1 MFLFYGLMCNAA
13 LAGTF
18 TYKAPFLPD
27 NLLYM
32 TKAPKGRIES
42 NRAALARMG
51 FVDPVRAAG
60 LILALEDQIPELL
73 TTLSHAADPD
83 QALIYL
89 ARLAEADTSVPFRL
103 GSDARLAD
111 RVFAILG
118 ASSALGDHLVRR
130 PRDLDLLVGELMP
143 TQRSLTKIVD
153 GQNIGTDHA
162 VCLTELRLNY
172 RRHLLQIAAQDL
184 VGEWGVEVTAEALSD
199 LATDALDAALAIAR
213 REVPRG
219 DEVRLAVI
227 AMGKCGAREL
237 NYISDVDVI
246 FAAEAV
252 SDSMPTDEMLKIASA
267 LATGMMH
274 ACSDLTSEGALW
286 EVDAGLR
293 PEGKN
298 GPLVRTLASHFAY
311 YEKWAK
317 AWEFQALLKARPAAG
332 DLEIGQRFVD
342 GLSSHIWS
350 VGDRPGFVEEVQ
362 AMRRK
367 VEEHIPAKEAAR
379 NLKLGV
385 GGLRDVEFAVQ
396 LLQLVHGKSDETLR
410 VQSTLSALRALA
422 DGGYIGREDGASLG
436 ETYGWLRTLEHR
448 IQIQKM
454 QRTHLMPEADSDLRR
469 IGRSMH
475 YSIDSAAELKDQ
487 WRDRA
492 ALVRRIHEKLFY
504 RPLLLAVARLAPE
517 EQRLTPEA
525 AQRRLA
531 ALGYVDPIGALKHLQ
546 ALTSGLSRRAAIQ
559 RQLLPAMLGWFA
571 QGPDPDA
578 GLLGF
583 RQLSEALG
591 DTPWYLRTLRD
602 SGTAAQRLALVLSSS
617 RFASEMLLRAPEAAA
632 MLEEDADLAPRGIE
646 ALTLEALTVARRQS
660 DPTRA
665 IEAVRAV
672 RRRELFRTA
681 VGDLVGTL
689 SVADV
694 GRALTDVT
702 AATLEA
708 ALDAA
713 IRDYETQSKRP
724 VPTRIAIIAM
734 GRLGGAE
741 MSYPSDADVLFV
753 HEPLPDAVEREATS
767 AAHSI
772 AGEVR
777 RLCSLPSPEP
787 PLIVDADLRPEGK
800 QGPLVRTL
808 ASFSAY
814 YAQWAELWER
824 QALLRALPIAGNRD
838 LGERFISLID
848 FYRYSTQGLDK
859 AQIRE
864 IRRIKARVES
874 ERLPRGADKS
884 RHLKLGPGGLSDAEW
899 VAQLIQL
906 RFGGREAKLR
916 TTSTLEVL
924 QRATALHLIP
934 LADAATLSDSW
945 RLATQIRNAIML
957 VRGRPSDEIP
967 RDARDLVAVAQVVGF
982 ESGGALLDAWQ
993 RQSRRARAAFERSF
1007 FDDANQ

>member
-1 MFLFYGLMCNAA
+1 
-13 LAGTF
+13 
-18 TYKAPFLPD
+18 
-27 NLLYM
+27 
-32 TKAPKGRIES
+32 
-42 NRAALARMG
+42 MG
-51 FVDPVRAAG
+51 FAHPAQAAE
-60 LILALEDQIPELL
+60 LLLHLEAQLPELL
-73 TTLSHAADPD
+73 STLSHSADPD
-83 QALIYL
+83 QALLYL
-89 ARLAEADTSVPFRL
+89 SRMAEADQSVPLRL
-103 GSDARLAD
+103 ASDARLAD
-111 RVFAILG
+111 RTFAILG

-130 PRDLDLLVGELMP
+130 PRDLDLLAGEIMP
-143 TQRSLTKIVD
+143 IQRPLIQIIRQRLAESD
-153 GQNIGTDHA
+153 RDD
-162 VCLTELRLNY
+162 CLNELRLNY
-172 RRHLLQIAAQDL
+172 RRQLLQIAAQDL
-184 VGEWGVEVTAEALSD
+184 VGEWGVEATSEALSD
-199 LATDALDAALAIAR
+199 LATDALDASLAIASR
-213 REVPRG
+213 DVPRS
-219 DEVRLAVI
+219 DEVRLAVLVL
-227 AMGKCGAREL
+227 GKCGAREL

-246 FAAEAV
+246 FAAEPV
-252 SDSMPTDEMLKIASA
+252 DDSMPADEMLRVASM
-267 LATGMMH
+267 LATGMMR
-274 ACSDLTSEGALW
+274 ACSELTSEGALW

-293 PEGKN
+293 PEGKD

-332 DLEIGQRFVD
+332 DREIGQRFVD
-342 GLSSHIWS
+342 GLETQIWG
-350 VGDRPGFVEEVQ
+350 VGDRPAFVDEVQ
-362 AMRRK
+362 AMRRR

-379 NLKLGV
+379 DLKLGV

-410 VQSTLSALRALA
+410 VQSTLSALRALG
-422 DGGYIGREDGASLG
+422 DGGYVGRDDAAALG
-436 ETYGWLRTLEHR
+436 EAYGWLRTLEHR
-448 IQIQKM
+448 IQVQKM
-454 QRTHLMPEADSDLRR
+454 QRTHLVPEGQSDLRR
-469 IGRSMH
+469 IGRSMQ
-475 YSIDSAAELKDQ
+475 YSVGSAAELMDQ

-504 RPLLLAVARLAPE
+504 RPLLQAVARLAPD
-517 EQRLTPEA
+517 EQRLTPAA

-531 ALGYVDPIGALKHLQ
+531 ALGYVDPVGALKHLE

-578 GLLGF
+578 GLLAF
-583 RQLSEALG
+583 RQLSESLG
-591 DTPWYLRTLRD
+591 DTSWYLRTLRD

-646 ALTLEALTVARRQS
+646 ALTLEALTVARRHT

-681 VGDLVGTL
+681 VGDLVGGL

-713 IRDYETQSKRP
+713 SRDYANQSHQP
-724 VPTRIAIIAM
+724 IPTRIAIIAM

-753 HEPLPDAVEREATS
+753 HDPYPGASESEATT
-767 AAHSI
+767 AAHAI
-772 AGEVR
+772 ASEVR

-814 YAQWAELWER
+814 YANWGELWER
-824 QALLRALPIAGNRD
+824 QALLRALPIAGDRD
-838 LGERFISLID
+838 LGERFIALID
-848 FYRYSTQGLDK
+848 FYRYSTQGLDQ

-884 RHLKLGPGGLSDAEW
+884 RHLKLGPGGLSDTEW
-899 VAQLIQL
+899 VAQLLQL
-906 RFGGREAKLR
+906 RFGGTQPKLR
-916 TTSTLEVL
+916 TTSTIEVL
-924 QRATALHLIP
+924 QRATALKIIP
-934 LADAATLSDSW
+934 IGDAATLSDSW
-945 RLATQIRNAIML
+945 RLATQIRNAVML
-957 VRGRPSDEIP
+957 VRSRPSDEIP
-967 RDARDLVAVAQVVGF
+967 RDARDLLAVAQVLGF
-982 ESGGALLDAWQ
+982 DSGAALVDAWQ
-993 RQSRRARAAFERSF
+993 RQSRRARMAFERLF
-1007 FDDANQ
+1007 FDDSS

>member
-1 MFLFYGLMCNAA
+1 MKNE
-13 LAGTF
+13 
-18 TYKAPFLPD
+18 PR
-27 NLLYM
+27 
-32 TKAPKGRIES
+32 GRIQS
-42 NRAALARMG
+42 DRAALARIG
-51 FVDPVRAAG
+51 FADPVLAAE
-60 LILALEDQIPELL
+60 LLLELDSQIPELL
-73 TTLSHAADPD
+73 STLSHTADPD
-83 QALIYL
+83 QALLYL
-89 ARLAEADTSVPFRL
+89 SRMVEADKTVPFWL
-103 GSDARLAD
+103 GNDPRLAD
-111 RVFAILG
+111 RTFAILG

-130 PRDLDLLVGELMP
+130 PRDLDLLAGELMP
-143 TQRSLTKIVD
+143 IQPSLTEIISVEFAD
-153 GQNIGTDHA
+153 SDRGTT
-162 VCLTELRLNY
+162 LNELRLNY
-172 RRHLLQIAAQDL
+172 RRQLLQIAAQDL
-184 VGEWGVEVTAEALSD
+184 NGEWGVEVTAGALSN
-199 LATDALDAALAIAR
+199 LATDALDAGLVIAR
-213 REVPRG
+213 REVPRA

-246 FAAEAV
+246 FAAEPV
-252 SDSMPTDEMLKIASA
+252 DGSMPSDEMLKVAST
-267 LATGMMH
+267 LATGMMS
-274 ACSDLTSEGALW
+274 ACSELTSEGALW

-293 PEGKN
+293 PEGKD

-317 AWEFQALLKARPAAG
+317 TWEFQALLKARPAAG
-332 DLEIGQRFVD
+332 DLEVGQRFVD
-342 GLSSHIWS
+342 TLSPLIWG
-350 VGDRPGFVEEVQ
+350 VGDRPGFVDEVQ

-367 VEEHIPAKEAAR
+367 VEEYIPAKEAAR

-396 LLQLVHGKSDETLR
+396 LLQLVHGKSDEALR
-410 VQSTLSALRALA
+410 VQSTLSALRALSL
-422 DGGYIGREDGASLG
+422 GGYVGREDGAALI
-436 ETYGWLRTLEHR
+436 EAYAWLRTLEHR
-448 IQIQKM
+448 IQVQKM
-454 QRTHLMPEADSDLRR
+454 QRTHLVPEAESDLRR

-475 YSIDSAAELKDQ
+475 YLINSEVELKDQ
-487 WRDRA
+487 WRERS

-504 RPLLLAVARLAPE
+504 RPLLQAVARLAPD

-525 AQRRLA
+525 AQRRLS
-531 ALGYVDPIGALKHLQ
+531 ALGYVDPVGALKHLE

-617 RFASEMLLRAPEAAA
+617 RYASEMLLRAPEAAA

-681 VGDLVGTL
+681 VGDLVGVL

-702 AATLEA
+702 AATLKA

-713 IRDYETQSKRP
+713 IRAYEKQSHKP
-724 VPTRIAIIAM
+724 IPTRIAIIAM
-734 GRLGGAE
+734 GRLGGRE

-753 HEPLPDAVEREATS
+753 HEPLPDAIEEEATA
-767 AAHSI
+767 AAHALAS
-772 AGEVR
+772 EVR

-814 YAQWAELWER
+814 YAQWGELWER
-824 QALLRALPIAGNRD
+824 QALLRALPIAGDRD
-838 LGERFISLID
+838 LGARFIALID

-874 ERLPRGADKS
+874 ERLPRAADKS

-906 RFGGREAKLR
+906 RFGGLEPKLR
-916 TTSTLEVL
+916 TTSTIEVL
-924 QRATALHLIP
+924 QRATALKLIP

-967 RDARDLVAVAQVVGF
+967 HNTRDLHAVAQVLGF
-982 ESGGALLDAWQ
+982 DSGGLLLDAWQ
-993 RQSRRARAAFERSF
+993 RQSRRARVAFERLF
-1007 FDDANQ
+1007 FDDSG

>member
-1 MFLFYGLMCNAA
+1 MK
-13 LAGTF
+13 
-18 TYKAPFLPD
+18 KAH
-27 NLLYM
+27 
-32 TKAPKGRIES
+32 KGRIES
-42 NRAALARMG
+42 GRATMARMG
-51 FVDPVRAAG
+51 FADPERAAE
-60 LILALEDQIPELL
+60 LLLDLDEQIPDLL
-73 TTLSHAADPD
+73 LTLSHTADAD
-83 QALIYL
+83 QALLYL
-89 ARLAEADTSVPFRL
+89 SRLVEADKTVAFRV
-103 GSDARLAD
+103 GSDSRLAD
-111 RVFAILG
+111 RLFAILG

-130 PRDLDLLVGELMP
+130 PRDLDLLAGELMP
-143 TQRSLTKIVD
+143 SQSSLIELISNEPTAD
-153 GQNIGTDHA
+153 RNTA
-162 VCLTELRLNY
+162 LNSLRLNY
-172 RRHLLQIAAQDL
+172 RRQLLQIAAQDL
-184 VGEWGVEVTAEALSD
+184 SGEWGMEVTAAALSD
-199 LATDALDAALAIAR
+199 LATDALNAGLVIAR
-213 REVPRG
+213 REVARAE
-219 DEVRLAVI
+219 EVRLGVI

-246 FAAEAV
+246 FAAEPVDEA
-252 SDSMPTDEMLKIASA
+252 MPSDEMLKIATA
-267 LATGMMH
+267 LASGMMS
-274 ACSDLTSEGALW
+274 ACSELTSEGALW

-332 DLEIGQRFVD
+332 DLEIGELFVET
-342 GLSSHIWS
+342 LSPRIWG
-350 VGDRPGFVEEVQ
+350 VGDRPGFVDEVQ
-362 AMRRK
+362 VMRKK
-367 VEEHIPAKEAAR
+367 VEDHIPAKEAAR

-410 VQSTLSALRALA
+410 VQSTLAALRALA
-422 DGGYIGREDGASLG
+422 DGGYIGREDGAALS
-436 ETYGWLRTLEHR
+436 EAYGWLRTLEHR
-448 IQIQKM
+448 IQVQKM
-454 QRTHLMPEADSDLRR
+454 QRTHLVPEAETDLRR
-469 IGRSMH
+469 IGRSMD
-475 YSIDSAAELKDQ
+475 YSIDSAVELKDQ
-487 WRDRA
+487 WRERA

-504 RPLLLAVARLAPE
+504 RPLLQAVARLAPD

-525 AQRRLA
+525 AQRRLS
-531 ALGYVDPIGALKHLQ
+531 ALGYVDPVGALKHLES
-546 ALTSGLSRRAAIQ
+546 LTSGLSRRAAIQ

-571 QGPDPDA
+571 EGPDPDS
-578 GLLGF
+578 GLFGF

-591 DTPWYLRTLRD
+591 DTSWYLRTLRD

-617 RFASEMLLRAPEAAA
+617 RFASELLLRAPEAAA
-632 MLEEDADLAPRGIE
+632 LLEEDADLAPRGIE

-681 VGDLVGTL
+681 VGDLVGVL

-694 GRALTDVT
+694 GHALSDVA

-713 IRDYETQSKRP
+713 IRSYESSSGKSI
-724 VPTRIAIIAM
+724 PTRIAIIAM
-734 GRLGGAE
+734 GRLGGGE

-753 HEPLPDAVEREATS
+753 HEPLPDANEESATT
-767 AAHSI
+767 AAHAI

-787 PLIVDADLRPEGK
+787 PLMVDADLRPEGK

-808 ASFSAY
+808 ASYSAY
-814 YAQWAELWER
+814 YAQWGELWER
-824 QALLRALPIAGNRD
+824 QALLRATPIAGDHD
-838 LGERFISLID
+838 LGERFIALID
-848 FYRYSTQGLDK
+848 FYRYSTQGLDN
-859 AQIRE
+859 AQVRE

-874 ERLPRGADKS
+874 ERLPRGADKT

-899 VAQLIQL
+899 VAQLVQL
-906 RFGGREAKLR
+906 RFGGSQARLR

-924 QRATALHLIP
+924 QRATALKLIP

-957 VRGRPSDEIP
+957 VKSRPSDEIP
-967 RDARDLVAVAQVVGF
+967 RDARDLLAVAQVLGY
-982 ESGGALLDAWQ
+982 ESGGALLDTWQ
-993 RQSRRARAAFERSF
+993 RQSRRARSAFERLF
-1007 FDDANQ
+1007 FDDSN

>member
-1 MFLFYGLMCNAA
+1 VAEQ
-13 LAGTF
+13 
-18 TYKAPFLPD
+18 
-27 NLLYM
+27 
-32 TKAPKGRIES
+32 PKGRIES
-42 NRAALARMG
+42 DHGALARLG
-51 FVDPVRAAG
+51 FVDPVGATG
-60 LILALEDQIPELL
+60 LIFDLEDQIPDLL
-73 TTLSHAADPD
+73 ATLSHTADPD
-83 QALIYL
+83 QALMYL
-89 ARLAEADTSVPFRL
+89 ARLVEADPAIPFRL
-103 GSDARLAD
+103 GRDVRLAD

-130 PRDLDLLVGELMP
+130 PSDIDLLSGDLMP
-143 TQRSLTKIVD
+143 PQISLTDMSAIWILD
-153 GQNIGTDHA
+153 ADHA
-162 VCLTELRLNY
+162 TCLTELRLNY

-184 VGEWGVEVTAEALSD
+184 VGEWGLEATSEALSD
-199 LATDALDAALAIAR
+199 LATDALNAALAISAC
-213 REVPRG
+213 EVLRA

-246 FAAEAV
+246 FVAEAV
-252 SDSMPTDEMLKIASA
+252 SDEMPTDEMLKVASA
-267 LATGMMH
+267 LATGLMH
-274 ACSDLTSEGALW
+274 ACGDLTSEGALW

-293 PEGKN
+293 PEGKD

-311 YEKWAK
+311 YGKWAK

-332 DLEIGQRFVD
+332 DLEIGQQFVD
-342 GLSSHIWS
+342 GLSAQIWG

-367 VEEHIPAKEAAR
+367 VEEHIPAKEVER

-410 VQSTLSALRALA
+410 VQSTLSGLRALA
-422 DGGYIGREDGASLG
+422 MGGYIGREDGAVLG

-448 IQIQKM
+448 IQLQKM
-454 QRTHLMPEADSDLRR
+454 QRTHLVPDTDSDWRR
-469 IGRSMH
+469 IARSMH
-475 YSIDSAAELKDQ
+475 YSIDSAQQLKSQ
-487 WRDRA
+487 WRERA

-504 RPLLLAVARLAPE
+504 RPLLLAVARLAPD

-525 AQRRLA
+525 AQRRLS
-531 ALGYVDPIGALKHLQ
+531 ALGYVDPIGALTHLQ

-646 ALTLEALTVARRQS
+646 ALTLEALSVARRQS

-708 ALDAA
+708 ALDAS
-713 IRDYETQSKRP
+713 IRDYERQSARP
-724 VPTRIAIIAM
+724 IPTRIAIIAM

-753 HEPLPDAVEREATS
+753 HEPLPGAVEEEATV
-767 AAHSI
+767 AAHAI
-772 AGEVR
+772 AGQVR

-814 YAQWAELWER
+814 YAQWSELWER
-824 QALLRALPIAGNRD
+824 QALLRAIPIAGDRD
-838 LGERFISLID
+838 LGERFIALID

-874 ERLPRGADKS
+874 ERLPRGADKN

-924 QRATALHLIP
+924 QRATALKLIA
-934 LADAATLSDSW
+934 LGDAATLSDSW

-967 RDARDLVAVAQVVGF
+967 RDQRDLAAVAQVVGF
-982 ESGGALLDAWQ
+982 ESGAALLDGWQ

-1007 FDDANQ
+1007 FDDAN

>member
-1 MFLFYGLMCNAA
+1 
-13 LAGTF
+13 
-18 TYKAPFLPD
+18 
-27 NLLYM
+27 
-32 TKAPKGRIES
+32 
-42 NRAALARMG
+42 MG
-51 FVDPVRAAG
+51 FADPVRAAE
-60 LILALEDQIPELL
+60 LLLHLEVQIPELL
-73 TTLSHAADPD
+73 TTMSHSADPD
-83 QALIYL
+83 QALLYL
-89 ARLAEADTSVPFRL
+89 SRMVEVDGTVPFRL
-103 GSDARLAD
+103 GTEPRLAD
-111 RVFAILG
+111 RTFAILG

-130 PRDLDLLVGELMP
+130 PRDLDLLAGELMP
-143 TQRSLTKIVD
+143 TQRSLTQIVTEEFAD
-153 GQNIGTDHA
+153 SDRA
-162 VCLTELRLNY
+162 VCLNGLRLNY
-172 RRHLLQIAAQDL
+172 RRQLLQIAAQDL
-184 VGEWGVEVTAEALSD
+184 VGEWGIEVTAAALSD
-199 LATDALDAALAIAR
+199 LATDALDAGLAIAKR
-213 REVPRG
+213 DVPRA
-219 DEVRLAVI
+219 DEVRLAVL

-246 FAAEAV
+246 FAAEPVDDA
-252 SDSMPTDEMLKIASA
+252 MPADEMLRVASM
-267 LATGMMH
+267 LATGMMR
-274 ACSDLTSEGALW
+274 ACSELTSEGALW
-286 EVDAGLR
+286 EVDAALR
-293 PEGKN
+293 PEGKD

-332 DLEIGQRFVD
+332 DREIGQRFVD
-342 GLSSHIWS
+342 ALSAHIWG
-350 VGDRPGFVEEVQ
+350 VGDRPAFVDEVQ

-367 VEEHIPAKEAAR
+367 VEEHIPAKDAAR
-379 NLKLGV
+379 DLKLGV

-396 LLQLVHGKSDETLR
+396 LLQLVHGKSDHTLR
-410 VQSTLSALRALA
+410 VQSTLAALHALA
-422 DGGYIGREDGASLG
+422 DGGYVGREDGAALG
-436 ETYGWLRTLEHR
+436 EAYAWLRTLEHR
-448 IQIQKM
+448 IQVQKM
-454 QRTHLMPEADSDLRR
+454 QRTHLVPEAESELRR

-475 YSIDSAAELKDQ
+475 YSVNSAAALMDQ
-487 WRDRA
+487 WRERA

-504 RPLLLAVARLAPE
+504 RPLLQAVARLAPD
-517 EQRLTPEA
+517 EQRLTPA
-525 AQRRLA
+525 AAERRLA
-531 ALGYVDPIGALKHLQ
+531 ALGYVDPVGALKHLEV
-546 ALTSGLSRRAAIQ
+546 LTSGLSRRAAIQ

-632 MLEEDADLAPRGIE
+632 LLEEDADLAPRGIE

-681 VGDLVGTL
+681 VGDLVGVL

-713 IRDYETQSKRP
+713 IRAYENQSHKP
-724 VPTRIAIIAM
+724 IPTRIAIIAM
-734 GRLGGAE
+734 GRLGGSE

-753 HEPLPDAVEREATS
+753 HEPLPDAIEEEATA
-767 AAHSI
+767 AAHAI

-808 ASFSAY
+808 ASYSAY
-814 YAQWAELWER
+814 YAQWSELWER
-824 QALLRALPIAGNRD
+824 QALLRALPIAGDRD
-838 LGERFISLID
+838 LGERFIALID

-884 RHLKLGPGGLSDAEW
+884 RHLKLGPGGLSDTEW
-899 VAQLIQL
+899 IAQLIQL

-916 TTSTLEVL
+916 TTSTLDVL
-924 QRATALHLIP
+924 QRAMALKLIP
-934 LADAATLSDSW
+934 LGDAATLSDSW

-957 VRGRPSDEIP
+957 VRSHPSDEIP
-967 RDARDLVAVAQVVGF
+967 RDPRDLLVVAQVLGF
-982 ESGGALLDAWQ
+982 DSGGVLLDAWQ
-993 RQSRRARAAFERSF
+993 RQSRRARAAFERLF
-1007 FDDANQ
+1007 FDDSA

>member
-1 MFLFYGLMCNAA
+1 M
-13 LAGTF
+13 
-18 TYKAPFLPD
+18 
-27 NLLYM
+27 
-32 TKAPKGRIES
+32 
-42 NRAALARMG
+42 ARMG
-51 FVDPVRAAG
+51 FADPERAAE
-60 LILALEDQIPELL
+60 LLLDLDEQIPDLL
-73 TTLSHAADPD
+73 LTLSHTADAD
-83 QALIYL
+83 QALLYL
-89 ARLAEADTSVPFRL
+89 SRLVEADKTVAFRV
-103 GSDARLAD
+103 GSDSRLAD
-111 RVFAILG
+111 RLFAILG

-130 PRDLDLLVGELMP
+130 PRDLDLLAGELMP
-143 TQRSLTKIVD
+143 SQSSLIELISNEPTAD
-153 GQNIGTDHA
+153 RNTA
-162 VCLTELRLNY
+162 LNSLRLNY
-172 RRHLLQIAAQDL
+172 RRQLLQIAAQDL
-184 VGEWGVEVTAEALSD
+184 SGEWGMEVTAAALSD
-199 LATDALDAALAIAR
+199 LATDALNAGLVIAR
-213 REVPRG
+213 REVARAE
-219 DEVRLAVI
+219 EVRLGVI

-246 FAAEAV
+246 FAAEPVDEA
-252 SDSMPTDEMLKIASA
+252 MPSDEMLKIATA
-267 LATGMMH
+267 LASGMMS
-274 ACSDLTSEGALW
+274 ACSELTSEGALW

-332 DLEIGQRFVD
+332 DLEIGELFVET
-342 GLSSHIWS
+342 LSPRIWG
-350 VGDRPGFVEEVQ
+350 VGDRPGFVDEVQ
-362 AMRRK
+362 VMRKK
-367 VEEHIPAKEAAR
+367 VEDHIPAKEAAR

-410 VQSTLSALRALA
+410 VQSTLAALRALA
-422 DGGYIGREDGASLG
+422 DGGYIGREDGAALS
-436 ETYGWLRTLEHR
+436 EAYGWLRTLEHR
-448 IQIQKM
+448 IQVQKM
-454 QRTHLMPEADSDLRR
+454 QRTHLVPEAETDLRR
-469 IGRSMH
+469 IGRSMD
-475 YSIDSAAELKDQ
+475 YSIDSAVELKDQ
-487 WRDRA
+487 WRERA

-504 RPLLLAVARLAPE
+504 RPLLQAVARLAPD

-525 AQRRLA
+525 AQRRLS
-531 ALGYVDPIGALKHLQ
+531 ALGYVDPVGALKHLES
-546 ALTSGLSRRAAIQ
+546 LTSGLSRRAAIQ

-571 QGPDPDA
+571 EGPDPDS
-578 GLLGF
+578 GLFGF

-591 DTPWYLRTLRD
+591 DTSWYLRTLRD

-617 RFASEMLLRAPEAAA
+617 RFASELLLRAPEAAA
-632 MLEEDADLAPRGIE
+632 LLEEDADLAPRGIE

-681 VGDLVGTL
+681 VGDLVGVL

-694 GRALTDVT
+694 GHALSDVA

-713 IRDYETQSKRP
+713 IRSYESSSGKSI
-724 VPTRIAIIAM
+724 PTRIAIIAM
-734 GRLGGAE
+734 GRLGGGE

-753 HEPLPDAVEREATS
+753 HEPLPDANEESATT
-767 AAHSI
+767 AAHAI

-787 PLIVDADLRPEGK
+787 PLMVDADLRPEGK

-808 ASFSAY
+808 ASYSAY
-814 YAQWAELWER
+814 YAQWGELWER
-824 QALLRALPIAGNRD
+824 QALLRATPIAGDHD
-838 LGERFISLID
+838 LGERFIALID
-848 FYRYSTQGLDK
+848 FYRYSTQGLDN
-859 AQIRE
+859 AQVRE

-874 ERLPRGADKS
+874 ERLPRGADKT

-899 VAQLIQL
+899 VAQLVQL
-906 RFGGREAKLR
+906 RFGGSQARLR

-924 QRATALHLIP
+924 QRATALKLIP

-957 VRGRPSDEIP
+957 VKSRPSDEIP
-967 RDARDLVAVAQVVGF
+967 RDARDLLAVAQVLGY
-982 ESGGALLDAWQ
+982 ESGGALLDTWQ
-993 RQSRRARAAFERSF
+993 RQSRRARSAFERLF
-1007 FDDANQ
+1007 FDDSN

>member
-1 MFLFYGLMCNAA
+1 
-13 LAGTF
+13 
-18 TYKAPFLPD
+18 
-27 NLLYM
+27 M
-32 TKAPKGRIES
+32 TKQPKGRLES
-42 NRAALARMG
+42 YQATLARLG
-51 FVDPVRAAG
+51 FADPERATD
-60 LILALEDQIPELL
+60 LILELENQIPDLVA
-73 TTLSHAADPD
+73 TLAHVADPD

-89 ARLAEADTSVPFRL
+89 ARMAEADATVPFRL
-103 GSDARLAD
+103 GADARLAD
-111 RVFAILG
+111 RTFAILG

-143 TQRSLTKIVD
+143 TQKPLVEII
-153 GQNIGTDHA
+153 GQQNGTSDHA
-162 VCLTELRLNY
+162 VRLSELRLNY
-172 RRHLLQIAAQDL
+172 RRRLLQIAANDL
-184 VGEWGVEVTAEALSD
+184 TGEWGMEATSQAISD
-199 LATDALDAALAIAR
+199 LATDALDAGLMIAR
-213 REVPRG
+213 HEVPRA

-237 NYISDVDVI
+237 NYISDIDVI

-252 SDSMPTDEMLKIASA
+252 NESLSTEEMLKIASA

-274 ACSDLTSEGALW
+274 ACSDPTSEGSLW

-298 GPLVRTLASHFAY
+298 GPLVRTLESHFAY

-332 DLEIGQRFVD
+332 DLDIGQRFVE
-342 GLSSHIWS
+342 GLSSKIWG

-367 VEEHIPAKEAAR
+367 VEDHIPAKEAAR

-385 GGLRDVEFAVQ
+385 GGLRDIEFAVQ
-396 LLQLVHGKSDETLR
+396 LLQLVHGKSDESLR

-422 DGGYIGREDGASLG
+422 AGGYIGREDGSTLG
-436 ETYGWLRTLEHR
+436 ETYSWLRTLEHR

-454 QRTHLMPEADSDLRR
+454 RRTHLVPESEQELRR
-469 IGRSMH
+469 IGRSMQ
-475 YSIDSAAELKDQ
+475 YTTEPAVELTDQ

-492 ALVRRIHEKLFY
+492 SLVRRIHEKLFY

-525 AQRRLA
+525 AGRRLA
-531 ALGYVDPIGALKHLQ
+531 ALGYIDPIGALKHLQ
-546 ALTSGLSRRAAIQ
+546 ELTSGLSRRAAIQ

-583 RQLSEALG
+583 RQLSDALG

-602 SGTAAQRLALVLSSS
+602 GGSAAQRLALVLSSS

-632 MLEEDADLAPRGIE
+632 LLEEDADLAPRGVY
-646 ALTLEALTVARRQS
+646 ALTQEALTVARRQT

-672 RRRELFRTA
+672 RRRELFRTS
-681 VGDLVGTL
+681 VGDLIGTL

-713 IRDYETQSKRP
+713 IRDYESQSNTKM
-724 VPTRIAIIAM
+724 PTHISIIAM
-734 GRLGGAE
+734 GRLGGGE

-753 HEPLPDAVEREATS
+753 HEPLPGSLEQDATV
-767 AAHSI
+767 AAHAV
-772 AGEVR
+772 AGQVR

-814 YAQWAELWER
+814 YAQWGELWER
-824 QALLRALPIAGNRD
+824 QALLRAVPIAGDRD
-838 LGERFISLID
+838 LGERFIALID
-848 FYRYSTQGLDK
+848 FYRYSMQGLDNT
-859 AQIRE
+859 QVRE

-906 RFGGREAKLR
+906 RYGGNETKLR
-916 TTSTLEVL
+916 TTSTLEAL
-924 QRATALHLIP
+924 QRATALQLIP

-945 RLATQIRNAIML
+945 RLATRIRNAIML
-957 VRGRPSDEIP
+957 VKGRPSDEIP
-967 RDARDLVAVAQVVGF
+967 RDPRDLTAVAQVVGF
-982 ESGGALLDAWQ
+982 DSGGAMLDEWQ
-993 RQSRRARAAFERSF
+993 RQSRRARAAFERTF
-1007 FDDANQ
+1007 FDDSD

>member
-1 MFLFYGLMCNAA
+1 
-13 LAGTF
+13 
-18 TYKAPFLPD
+18 
-27 NLLYM
+27 M
-32 TKAPKGRIES
+32 TKEQRGRIES
-42 NRAALARMG
+42 DHAALARMG
-51 FVDPVRAAG
+51 FTHPVRAAE
-60 LILALEDQIPELL
+60 LLLQLEVQIPELL
-73 TTLSHAADPD
+73 ATLSHSADPD
-83 QALIYL
+83 QALLYL
-89 ARLAEADTSVPFRL
+89 SRMAEADQSVPLRL
-103 GSDARLAD
+103 ASDARLSD
-111 RVFAILG
+111 RTFAILG

-130 PRDLDLLVGELMP
+130 PRDLDLLTGELMP
-143 TQRSLTKIVD
+143 IQRPLIQIIREQSTASNRDDSL
-153 GQNIGTDHA
+153 N
-162 VCLTELRLNY
+162 ELRLNY
-172 RRHLLQIAAQDL
+172 RRQLLQIAAQDL
-184 VGEWGVEVTAEALSD
+184 VGEWGVEATSEALSD
-199 LATDALDAALAIAR
+199 LATDALDASLVIACR
-213 REVPRG
+213 DVPRA
-219 DEVRLAVI
+219 DEVRLAVLVL
-227 AMGKCGAREL
+227 GKCGAREL

-246 FAAEAV
+246 FAAEPV
-252 SDSMPTDEMLKIASA
+252 DDSMPADEMLRVASM
-267 LATGMMH
+267 LATGMMR
-274 ACSDLTSEGALW
+274 ACSELTSEGALW

-293 PEGKN
+293 PEGKD

-332 DLEIGQRFVD
+332 DREIGQRFVD
-342 GLSSHIWS
+342 GLETQIWG
-350 VGDRPGFVEEVQ
+350 VGDRPAFVDEVQ
-362 AMRRK
+362 AMRRR

-379 NLKLGV
+379 DLKLGV

-396 LLQLVHGKSDETLR
+396 LLQLVHGKSDRALR

-422 DGGYIGREDGASLG
+422 DGGYVGREDAAALG
-436 ETYGWLRTLEHR
+436 EAYGWLRTLEHR
-448 IQIQKM
+448 IQVQKM
-454 QRTHLMPEADSDLRR
+454 RRTHLVPEGESDLRR

-475 YSIDSAAELKDQ
+475 YAVGSAEELVDQ

-504 RPLLLAVARLAPE
+504 RPLLQAVARLAPD
-517 EQRLTPEA
+517 EQRLTPAA

-531 ALGYVDPIGALKHLQ
+531 ALGYVDPVGALKHLE

-578 GLLGF
+578 GLLAF
-583 RQLSEALG
+583 RQLSESLG
-591 DTPWYLRTLRD
+591 DTSWYLRTLRD

-617 RFASEMLLRAPEAAA
+617 RYASEMLLRAPEAAA

-646 ALTLEALTVARRQS
+646 ALTLEALTVARRHT

-681 VGDLVGTL
+681 VGDLVGAL

-713 IRDYETQSKRP
+713 TRDYANQSHQP
-724 VPTRIAIIAM
+724 IPTRIAIIAM
-734 GRLGGAE
+734 GRLGGVE

-753 HEPLPDAVEREATS
+753 HDPQPGASELDATA
-767 AAHSI
+767 AAHAI
-772 AGEVR
+772 ASEVR

-814 YAQWAELWER
+814 YANWAELWER
-824 QALLRALPIAGNRD
+824 QALLRALPIAGDRD
-838 LGERFISLID
+838 LGERFIALID
-848 FYRYSTQGLDK
+848 FYRYSTRGLDN

-884 RHLKLGPGGLSDAEW
+884 RHLKLGPGGLSDTEW
-899 VAQLIQL
+899 VAQLLQL
-906 RFGGREAKLR
+906 RFGGTQPKLR
-916 TTSTLEVL
+916 TTSTIEVL
-924 QRATALHLIP
+924 QRATALKIIP
-934 LADAATLSDSW
+934 IGDAATLSDSW

-957 VRGRPSDEIP
+957 VRSRPSDEIP
-967 RDARDLVAVAQVVGF
+967 RDARDLLAVAQVLGF
-982 ESGGALLDAWQ
+982 DSGAALLDAWQ
-993 RQSRRARAAFERSF
+993 RQSRRARMAFERLF
-1007 FDDANQ
+1007 FDDSS

>member
-1 MFLFYGLMCNAA
+1 
-13 LAGTF
+13 
-18 TYKAPFLPD
+18 
-27 NLLYM
+27 M
-32 TKAPKGRIES
+32 TKEPRGRIES
-42 NRAALARMG
+42 DRAALARMG
-51 FVDPVRAAG
+51 FTNPERAAE
-60 LILALEDQIPELL
+60 LLPNLEAQIPELL
-73 TTLSHAADPD
+73 ATLSHSADPD
-83 QALIYL
+83 QALLYL
-89 ARLAEADTSVPFRL
+89 SRMTEADQSVPLRVA
-103 GSDARLAD
+103 SDAQLAD
-111 RVFAILG
+111 RTFAILG

-130 PRDLDLLVGELMP
+130 PRDLDLLAGEMMP
-143 TQRSLTKIVD
+143 IQRPLIQIIREQLADSDRETAL
-153 GQNIGTDHA
+153 N
-162 VCLTELRLNY
+162 ELRLNY
-172 RRHLLQIAAQDL
+172 RRQLLQIAAQDL
-184 VGEWGVEVTAEALSD
+184 VGEWGVEATSQALSD
-199 LATDALDAALAIAR
+199 LATDALDASLVIACR
-213 REVPRG
+213 DVPRA
-219 DEVRLAVI
+219 DEVRLAVLVL
-227 AMGKCGAREL
+227 GKCGAREL

-246 FAAEAV
+246 FAAEPFDEA
-252 SDSMPTDEMLKIASA
+252 MPADEMLRVASM
-267 LATGMMH
+267 LATGMMR
-274 ACSDLTSEGALW
+274 ACSELTSEGALW

-293 PEGKN
+293 PEGKD

-317 AWEFQALLKARPAAG
+317 SWEFQALLKARPAAG
-332 DLEIGQRFVD
+332 DREIGQRFVD
-342 GLSSHIWS
+342 GLETQIWS
-350 VGDRPGFVEEVQ
+350 VGDRPAFVDEVQ
-362 AMRRK
+362 AMRRR

-379 NLKLGV
+379 DLKLGV

-396 LLQLVHGKSDETLR
+396 LLQLVHGKSDQTLR

-422 DGGYIGREDGASLG
+422 DGGYVGRDDAAALG
-436 ETYGWLRTLEHR
+436 EAYGWLRILEHR
-448 IQIQKM
+448 IQVQKM
-454 QRTHLMPEADSDLRR
+454 QRTHLVPEGQIDLRR

-475 YSIDSAAELKDQ
+475 YSVGSAAELMNQ

-504 RPLLLAVARLAPE
+504 RPLLQAVARLAPD

-525 AQRRLA
+525 AQRRLS
-531 ALGYVDPIGALKHLQ
+531 ALGYVDPVGALKHLE
-546 ALTSGLSRRAAIQ
+546 ALTLGLSRRAAIQ

-578 GLLGF
+578 GLLAF
-583 RQLSEALG
+583 RQLSESLG
-591 DTPWYLRTLRD
+591 DTSWYLRTLRD

-617 RFASEMLLRAPEAAA
+617 RYASEMLLRAPEAAA

-646 ALTLEALTVARRQS
+646 ALTLEALTVSRRHT

-681 VGDLVGTL
+681 VGDLVGGL

-713 IRDYETQSKRP
+713 SRDYAYQSHQLI
-724 VPTRIAIIAM
+724 PTRIAIIAM

-753 HEPLPDAVEREATS
+753 HDPLPGTTEIEAT
-767 AAHSI
+767 AAAQAI
-772 AGEVR
+772 ASEVR

-814 YAQWAELWER
+814 YANWGELWER
-824 QALLRALPIAGNRD
+824 QALLRALPIAGDRD
-838 LGERFISLID
+838 LGERFIALID

-884 RHLKLGPGGLSDAEW
+884 RHLKLGPGGLSDTEW

-906 RFGGREAKLR
+906 RFGGIQPKLR
-916 TTSTLEVL
+916 TTSTIEVL
-924 QRATALHLIP
+924 QRATALKIIP
-934 LADAATLSDSW
+934 IGDAATLSDSW

-957 VRGRPSDEIP
+957 VRSRPSDEIP
-967 RDARDLVAVAQVVGF
+967 RDARDLLAVAQVLGF
-982 ESGGALLDAWQ
+982 DSGVALVDAWQ
-993 RQSRRARAAFERSF
+993 RQSRRARMAFERLF
-1007 FDDANQ
+1007 FDDSSG

>member
-1 MFLFYGLMCNAA
+1 V
-13 LAGTF
+13 TEQ
-18 TYKAPFLPD
+18 
-27 NLLYM
+27 
-32 TKAPKGRIES
+32 PKGRIES
-42 NRAALARMG
+42 DHGAMARMG
-51 FVDPVRAAG
+51 FVDPVGAAG
-60 LILALEDQIPELL
+60 LILELENQIPDLL
-73 TTLSHAADPD
+73 ATLSHTADPD
-83 QALIYL
+83 QGLKYL
-89 ARLAEADTSVPFRL
+89 ARLAQADPSIPFRL
-103 GSDARLAD
+103 GRDARLAD

-130 PRDLDLLVGELMP
+130 PSDLDLLSGDLMP
-143 TQRSLTKIVD
+143 PQRSLTDLASNWIVD
-153 GQNIGTDHA
+153 SDHA
-162 VCLTELRLNY
+162 TCLTELRLNY

-184 VGEWGVEVTAEALSD
+184 VGEWGLEATSEALSD
-199 LATDALDAALAIAR
+199 LATDALNAALTIGAG
-213 REVPRG
+213 EVLRA

-246 FAAEAV
+246 FVAEAV
-252 SDSMPTDEMLKIASA
+252 SDEMPTDEMLKVASA
-267 LATGMMH
+267 LATGLMH
-274 ACSDLTSEGALW
+274 ACSDLTSEGMLW

-293 PEGKN
+293 PEGKD

-311 YEKWAK
+311 YGKWAK

-332 DLEIGQRFVD
+332 DLEIGQQFVD
-342 GLSSHIWS
+342 GLSAQIWG

-367 VEEHIPAKEAAR
+367 VEEHIPAKEVER

-410 VQSTLSALRALA
+410 VQSTLSGLRALA
-422 DGGYIGREDGASLG
+422 TGGYIGREDGAVLG

-448 IQIQKM
+448 IQLQKM
-454 QRTHLMPEADSDLRR
+454 QRTHLVPDSDSDWRR
-469 IGRSMH
+469 IARSMH
-475 YSIDSAAELKDQ
+475 YSIDSAEELKSQ
-487 WRDRA
+487 WRERA

-504 RPLLLAVARLAPE
+504 RPLLLAVARLAPD

-525 AQRRLA
+525 AQRRLS
-531 ALGYVDPIGALKHLQ
+531 ALGYVDPVGALTHLQ

-646 ALTLEALTVARRQS
+646 ALTLEALSVSRRQL

-708 ALDAA
+708 ALDASL
-713 IRDYETQSKRP
+713 RDYERHSARP
-724 VPTRIAIIAM
+724 IPTRIAIIAM

-753 HEPLPDAVEREATS
+753 HEPLPGAIEQEATA
-767 AAHSI
+767 AAHAI

-814 YAQWAELWER
+814 YAKWGELWER
-824 QALLRALPIAGNRD
+824 QALLRAIPIAGDRD
-838 LGERFISLID
+838 LGERFIALID

-859 AQIRE
+859 AQVRE

-924 QRATALHLIP
+924 QRATALQLIA
-934 LADAATLSDSW
+934 LGDAATLSDSW

-967 RDARDLVAVAQVVGF
+967 RDQRDLAAVAQVVGF
-982 ESGGALLDAWQ
+982 ESGAALLDAWQ

-1007 FDDANQ
+1007 FDGSE